1 MRFSCISESSV
12 SMFKVN
18 YMALLGP
25 TLPKVNAAI
34 MSPTKPNYFNR
45 TLITN
50 VTTQESNLS
59 NLNNKGVDFIS
70 NYRGFEVRRFRN
82 MEVQMNANH

>member
-18 YMALLGP
+18 YMALLGA

-34 MSPTKPNYFNR
+34 MSPTKPNYFHR

-50 VTTQESNLS
+50 VITQESNLS
-59 NLNNKGVDFIS
+59 IQITRGWILFLIIGVLK
-70 NYRGFEVRRFRN
+70 
-82 MEVQMNANH
+82 

>member
-12 SMFKVN
+12 SMFKIN
-18 YMALLGP
+18 YMALLGS

-34 MSPTKPNYFNR
+34 MRPTKPNYFHR

-50 VTTQESNLS
+50 VITQESNLANS
-59 NLNNKGVDFIS
+59 NNKGVDFIN
-70 NYRGFEVRRFRN
+70 NYRGIEVRFRN
-82 MEVQMNANH
+82 MEVQMNLNH

>member
-34 MSPTKPNYFNR
+34 MSPTKPNYFHR

-50 VTTQESNLS
+50 LITQESNLS
-59 NLNNKGVDFIS
+59 TRQITRGWILFMIIGVLK
-70 NYRGFEVRRFRN
+70 
-82 MEVQMNANH
+82 